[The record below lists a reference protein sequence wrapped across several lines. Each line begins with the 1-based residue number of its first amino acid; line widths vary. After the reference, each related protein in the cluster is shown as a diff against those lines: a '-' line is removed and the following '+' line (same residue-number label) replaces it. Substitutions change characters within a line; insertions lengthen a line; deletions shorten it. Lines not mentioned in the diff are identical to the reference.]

1 MQIIIGTKEDFMKR
15 KFYGTKEGGFTL
27 VEILVAIVILGLG
40 VLAVSQMTVLGLRT
54 SRVINTQM
62 YARDVLN
69 RSYEF
74 LQALPSSDTTYI
86 KWRHS
91 VNLDDTIPG
100 SCDYDVTEVTHGGV
114 FRVVWNVEDSWPDNR
129 FKTIRIHVIPRSL
142 QTRKVLRADLIKR
155 Y

>member
-1 MQIIIGTKEDFMKR
+1 MTKI
-15 KFYGTKEGGFTL
+15 FYGIYVPENNKKESGFTL

-62 YARDVLN
+62 YARDALN

-74 LQALPSSDTTYI
+74 LQGLPSSDTTYI

-114 FRVVWNVEDSWPDNR
+114 FRVVWNVEDSLPDNR

>member
-1 MQIIIGTKEDFMKR
+1 MEINNFKSK
-15 KFYGTKEGGFTL
+15 GFTL

-40 VLAVSQMTVLGLRT
+40 VLAVSQMTILGLRT

-69 RSYEF
+69 RTYEF
-74 LQALPSSDTTYI
+74 LQGLPTTDTTYL
-86 KWRHS
+86 KWRSS

-100 SCDYDVTEVTHGGV
+100 SCDYNVNETTRGGR
-114 FRVVWNVEDSWPDNR
+114 FRVVWNIDDSIPDNR
-129 FKTIRIHVIPRSL
+129 FKTVRIHVIPR
-142 QTRKVLRADLIKR
+142 QTQVRKVLRAELIKR